1 MNQANS
7 IADVV
12 RVLAAR
18 LPAGWEAVSMAVT
31 QRNGPDASLRI
42 SSPDGASVPIPVE
55 LKDRLRPRGVADVVD
70 ALDQYAPGPVLVA
83 APFLSPRTRDQLQ
96 AANLNYID
104 LTGNIRLVL
113 SRPGLFVET
122 RGALADPQPL
132 NAPGR
137 SLRGPKAGRVVRAL
151 CDFHLPLSISDLAAK
166 AQVDIS
172 YASRLVEWLAQD
184 ALLDRKPRG
193 AVEVV
198 DRPAL
203 IRRWA
208 QDYSVLKSNDA
219 RGYLD
224 PRGIDNLVRG
234 LTNAGIRR
242 MIITG
247 SLAANKIAPI
257 APARLAM
264 VYVDDIA
271 SAAKALNLV
280 PADTGAN
287 VMLLAPFDEVVFARP
302 ATADGLTFVAASQ
315 LAVDLLTS
323 PGRAPSEAEAVLQYL
338 SSPKEEDLA

>member
-1 MNQANS
+1 MKQANML
-7 IADVV
+7 ADVT
-12 RVLAAR
+12 RVLSAR
-18 LPAGWEAVSMAVT
+18 LPAGWKVAPGTGAR
-31 QRNGPDASLRI
+31 RNGADLSMKI
-42 SSPDGASVPIPVE
+42 SAPDGASVQVYVE
-55 LKDRLRPRGVADVVD
+55 LKERLLPRGVADLMAAV
-70 ALDQYAPGPVLVA
+70 APVATRAAVVA

-96 AANLNYID
+96 VANLNYID
-104 LTGNIRLVL
+104 LTGNVRVVL

-122 RGALADPQPL
+122 AGALADPRPAT
-132 NAPGR
+132 APGR

-151 CDFHLPLSISDLAAK
+151 CDFRLPLSISDLGARAE
-166 AQVDIS
+166 VDVS
-172 YASRLVEWLAQD
+172 YASRLVEWLAQE
-184 ALLDRKPRG
+184 ALLERKPRG
-193 AVEVV
+193 AVEAV

-208 QDYSVLKSNDA
+208 QDYSVLKSNEA
-219 RGYLD
+219 RGFLD

-234 LTNAGIRR
+234 LTNAGARR

-264 VYVDDIA
+264 VYVDDIEG
-271 SAAKALNLV
+271 AAKFLNLV

-338 SSPKEEDLA
+338 SSPRVEDLA

>member
-1 MNQANS
+1 MNKANS
-7 IADVV
+7 IAEAV
-12 RVLAAR
+12 RVLSER
-18 LPAGWEAVSMAVT
+18 LPIGWEAVSTAVT
-31 QRNGPDASLRI
+31 QRNGPDAFLKI
-42 SSPDGASVPIPVE
+42 TSPDGASLRIPVE
-55 LKDRLRPRGVADVVD
+55 LKDRLRPRGVADVTN
-70 ALDQYAPGPVLVA
+70 ALATYAPGPALVA

-122 RGALADPQPL
+122 AGALADPRPAT
-132 NAPGR
+132 APGR
-137 SLRGPKAGRVVRAL
+137 SLRGAKAARVVRAL
-151 CDFHLPLSISDLAAK
+151 CDFRLPLSISDLGTRSN
-166 AQVDIS
+166 VDVS
-172 YASRLVEWLAQD
+172 YASRLVEWLAQE
-184 ALLDRKPRG
+184 ALLERKPRG
-193 AVEVV
+193 AVEAV

-208 QDYSVLKSNDA
+208 EDYSVLKSNEA
-219 RGYLD
+219 RGFLD

-234 LTNAGIRR
+234 LANARTQR
-242 MIITG
+242 MFVTG

-264 VYVDDIA
+264 VYVEDIEG
-271 SAAKALNLV
+271 AAKFLNLV

-302 ATADGLTFVAASQ
+302 ATADGLKFVAASQ

-338 SSPKEEDLA
+338 SSAREEDLA

>member
-1 MNQANS
+1 M
-7 IADVV
+7 IADIV
-12 RVLAAR
+12 RALAAR
-18 LPAGWEAVSMAVT
+18 LPDGWKAVSIPGT
-31 QRNGPDASLRI
+31 PRNGPNASLRI
-42 SSPDGASVPIPVE
+42 TAPDRASATIPVE
-55 LKDRLRPRGVADVVD
+55 LKDRLLPRGVVDVVA
-70 ALDQYAPGPVLVA
+70 ALAQYAPGPALVA
-83 APFLSPRTRDQLQ
+83 APFLSPRTRDQLR

-104 LTGNIRLVL
+104 LTGNLRLVL

-122 RGALADPQPL
+122 AGALADPRPL
-132 NAPGR
+132 TVPSR

-151 CDFHLPLSISDLAAK
+151 CDFRLPLSISDLGAR

-172 YASRLVEWLAQD
+172 YASRLVEWLAQE
-184 ALLDRKPRG
+184 ALLERKPRG
-193 AVEVV
+193 AVEAV

-219 RGYLD
+219 RGFLD

-234 LTNAGIRR
+234 LANAGTRR
-242 MIITG
+242 MVITG
-247 SLAANKIAPI
+247 SLAANRIAPI

-271 SAAKALNLV
+271 GAAKALNLV

-302 ATADGLTFVAASQ
+302 TTTDGLTFVAASQ

-323 PGRAPSEAEAVLQYL
+323 PGRAPSEAEPVLQYL
-338 SSPKEEDLA
+338 SSPREEDLA